1 VQANDSLIVRLQC
14 SAQLLVLA
22 PKATDKGLD
31 EVSTAIHG
39 GAAAMNMMITGLTG
53 DHHLVE

>member
-1 VQANDSLIVRLQC
+1 LIGVRC
-14 SAQLLVLA
+14 PVQLLVLA

-39 GAAAMNMMITGLTG
+39 GAAAMN
-53 DHHLVE
+53 VELSGKKDALHNG

>member
-1 VQANDSLIVRLQC
+1 LCDVQCPVQF
-14 SAQLLVLA
+14 LVLA

-39 GAAAMNMMITGLTG
+39 GAAAMNVLVSRTGPLT
-53 DHHLVE
+53 